1 MTALAAPHRRMGG
14 GITAVFLAALLMTVP
29 LASGAKAQDLQ
40 SQVERLQ
47 RELNDLQSYVYRGG
61 SGASSGAAVQQLPA
75 GSAADIQVRLG
86 ELETSLRQLR
96 GQIEEMSYRIR
107 QNSERLER
115 FMNDAEYR
123 LTVLEGGDP
132 GTPPPSSSSAAP
144 SLSQDSASTATQSQ
158 SQTQTDS
165 SSSSSVSSSGVATGS
180 ATVGSLGQVSENSL
194 AAVQQQRSVTGGQD
208 SAGQS
213 GTQSAPQ
220 TAAPPSSGPVTLPDG
235 TPEEQYS
242 FALGL
247 LRQTRFDDAQVALDA
262 FLEQNASHDLAP
274 NAKYWLGETYYVRAD
289 YQNAAVTFAEGFQQ
303 FPEGPKAQDNLLK
316 LGMSLGQLGD
326 KQNACATFA
335 QLQQRFPN
343 APSNIQQKAQL
354 ERQRLAC

>member
-1 MTALAAPHRRMGG
+1 MTALAAPHRRPGG
-14 GITAVFLAALLMTVP
+14 GIAAFFFAVLLAVALP
-29 LASGAKAQDLQ
+29 AGGAKAQDLQ
-40 SQVERLQ
+40 SQIERLQ
-47 RELNDLQSYVYRGG
+47 RELSDLQSYVYRGG
-61 SGASSGAAVQQLPA
+61 SGGASSGAAVQELPA

-96 GQIEEMSYRIR
+96 GQIEEMNYRIR
-107 QNSERLER
+107 QNSDRLER
-115 FMNDAEYR
+115 FINDAEYR

-132 GTPPPSSSSAAP
+132 VTPPPSASSAAP
-144 SLSQDSASTATQSQ
+144 SASQDSASAAPQVQ
-158 SQTQTDS
+158 SQTQGS
-165 SSSSSVSSSGVATGS
+165 SGVSSSGVATGS
-180 ATVGSLGQVSENSL
+180 STVGSLGQVSENSL
-194 AAVQQQRSVTGGQD
+194 AAVQQQRSVSGD
-208 SAGQS
+208 QS
-213 GTQSAPQ
+213 GSGQAAAESAPQ
-220 TAAPPSSGPVTLPDG
+220 TAAAPSSGPVTLPDG
-235 TPEEQYS
+235 SPEDQYS

-262 FLEQNASHDLAP
+262 FLEQNPNHDLAP

-303 FPEGPKAQDNLLK
+303 FPQGSKAPDHLLK

-354 ERQRLAC
+354 ERQRLGC